1 MNNLKKRLDK
11 KGQITIFVIIAIV
24 IIAAVILFFTLT
36 QQGKNIVQQV
46 TGQQETS
53 DVVWEITNCIEN
65 NEEIN
70 NKIALITSQGGSVA
84 PENYILYNNSKVEYL
99 CYSNEYLKT
108 CYMQQPL
115 LLQHINQELQNAI
128 KTDVENCFAKEK
140 QSLENRGYNINMG
153 RINFSLE
160 IIPDNLVFNIN
171 TPMTIT
177 KTETQ
182 TFNQFSIKKTSGLY
196 QLVMLSTSILNFEAR
211 YGDSDPALYMAL
223 YPSVRIEKQKRSDS
237 SKVYILSDRD
247 TNEVFMFASR
257 SLAWPPGYNL
267 K

>member
-1 MNNLKKRLDK
+1 MTKFKKRLDK

-46 TGQQETS
+46 TGSEAAL
-53 DVVWEITNCIEN
+53 DVVGEITNCIEN

-70 NKIALITSQGGSVA
+70 NKIALITSQGGSIA

-99 CYSNEYLKT
+99 CYSSDYLKT

-115 LLQHINQELQNAI
+115 LLQHITQELQNAVR
-128 KTDVENCFAKEK
+128 TDVESCFAKEK
-140 QSLENRGYNINMG
+140 ELLESRGYNVNLG

-160 IIPDNLVFNIN
+160 ITPDNLVFNIN

-177 KTETQ
+177 KTNSQ
-182 TFNQFSIKKTSGLY
+182 TFKDFTIRKNSGLY
-196 QLVMLSTSILNFEAR
+196 QLIMLSTSILNFEAR
-211 YGDSDPALYMAL
+211 YGDSDPALYMTL
-223 YPSVRIEKQKRSDS
+223 YPSVRVEKQRKSGG

-247 TNEVFMFASR
+247 TNEVFMFASK
-257 SLAWPPGYNL
+257 SLAWPPGYKL
-267 K
+267 